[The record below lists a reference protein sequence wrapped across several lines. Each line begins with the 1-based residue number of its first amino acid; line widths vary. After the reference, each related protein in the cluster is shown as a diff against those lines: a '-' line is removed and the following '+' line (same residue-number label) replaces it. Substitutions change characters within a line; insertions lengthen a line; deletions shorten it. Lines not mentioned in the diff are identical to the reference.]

1 LTVANKVPP
10 PAQEV
15 QMGEFRKLEAW
26 QKARDLVG
34 RVYTSTSS
42 FPKAELF
49 GLTGQMRRAAV
60 SIAAN
65 IAEGKGKNNDREFKR
80 YLGIALGSQA
90 ELECLATLAGDL
102 NFLDP
107 KTSAELEQAAK
118 DVGSLM
124 AALRRRL

>member
-1 LTVANKVPP
+1 M
-10 PAQEV
+10 EV
-15 QMGEFRKLEAW
+15 KSHKDLIVW
-26 QKARDLVG
+26 QKAMDLAAG
-34 RVYTSTSS
+34 IYTLVEALPVKETY
-42 FPKAELF
+42 
-49 GLTGQMRRAAV
+49 GLWSQLTRAASCV
-60 SIAAN
+60 PAN